1 MYFQK
6 EDVKLGQRKG
16 LSEKDVMKLNAMYE
30 DVCGNP
36 DRTDQQRP
44 PDHLHVIFK
53 WIERTFGI

>member
-1 MYFQK
+1 M
-6 EDVKLGQRKG
+6 KLGQRKG